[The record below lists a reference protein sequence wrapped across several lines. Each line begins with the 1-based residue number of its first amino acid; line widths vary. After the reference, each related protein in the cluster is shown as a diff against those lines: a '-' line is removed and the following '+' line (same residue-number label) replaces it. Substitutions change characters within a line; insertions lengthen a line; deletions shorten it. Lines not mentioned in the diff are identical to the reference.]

1 MAKAGLLLGVTPFR
15 HQFETSIK
23 GKTKVSHIAKKKM
36 KSLLNM
42 SALSAKKSDTEIKAY
57 YETKVAQGKNKM
69 SVMNAVKCKNTI
81 LKLLKI

>member
-1 MAKAGLLLGVTPFR
+1 
-15 HQFETSIK
+15 
-23 GKTKVSHIAKKKM
+23 M

-69 SVMNAVKCKNTI
+69 SIINAAKCKNTI
-81 LKLLKI
+81 LKLLKT